1 MRNFQLPG
9 RSPIISRSGMVA
21 TSHPAASTVG
31 LSVLKNGGNA
41 ADAALAMALVL
52 PICEPQS
59 TGLFGD
65 AFILIKPQG
74 TDEVIG
80 INGSGP
86 TPRGFCADRVRENGN
101 KEMPRNEACS
111 VTLPGAMSA
120 FELLANKFSRRGL
133 SEACQPAIHY
143 AVEGMPVHSR
153 VALDWQLEGNNL
165 SGVARDFYLFNG
177 NIPKVGQIFSAP
189 MQAAVLR
196 KVSKEGAKAFYTG
209 EVAEDFVSSL
219 RNLGGYHELDDFAQ
233 VKAEFVSPISS
244 IYRGY
249 EIIELPPNGQGA
261 TALLMLKLLE
271 KFDLTKM
278 DPKGAERVHLEA
290 EVAKL
295 AYSARDQLIGDPKVS
310 DIDVDKFY
318 SDGFVTELLNSIDV
332 EKVNESN
339 LMTDY
344 NHHKDTVY
352 LTAVDS
358 EGMGVSLIFSIFDS
372 FGTGLAS
379 EKFGLLFQNRGSGFT
394 LKKGHP
400 NEAMPGKR
408 PLHTIIPGMVKKD
421 KKFLMSFGVMGGQYQ
436 ANGHARVISNIID
449 YQMDIQEA
457 LTFPRS
463 FATEGILQLEDG
475 YSNQVCDILTSLGH
489 KVVRPDKP
497 IGGGQIIFRDESTGT
512 LFAGSDPRKDG
523 CALGY

>member
-1 MRNFQLPG
+1 M
-9 RSPIISRSGMVA
+9 
-21 TSHPAASTVG
+21 
-31 LSVLKNGGNA
+31 
-41 ADAALAMALVL
+41 
-52 PICEPQS
+52 
-59 TGLFGD
+59 
-65 AFILIKPQG
+65 
-74 TDEVIG
+74 
-80 INGSGP
+80 
-86 TPRGFCADRVRENGN
+86 
-101 KEMPRNEACS
+101 
-111 VTLPGAMSA
+111 
-120 FELLANKFSRRGL
+120 
-133 SEACQPAIHY
+133 
-143 AVEGMPVHSR
+143 HSR

-177 NIPKVGQIFSAP
+177 NIPKVGQSFSAP

-318 SDGFVTELLNSIDV
+318 SDVFVTELLNSIDV

-400 NEAMPGKR
+400 NEAMPGKD
-408 PLHTIIPGMVKKD
+408 LCILL
-421 KKFLMSFGVMGGQYQ
+421 FL
-436 ANGHARVISNIID
+436 
-449 YQMDIQEA
+449 EW
-457 LTFPRS
+457 
-463 FATEGILQLEDG
+463 
-475 YSNQVCDILTSLGH
+475 
-489 KVVRPDKP
+489 
-497 IGGGQIIFRDESTGT
+497 
-512 LFAGSDPRKDG
+512 
-523 CALGY
+523 